1 MTFPGVD
8 NQSVELKIVN
18 YQFPHTTLRD
28 DYDANW
34 LHIYLNVKSKCGHWQ
49 TVDPSLLTSDV
60 EKIIKWLS
68 DLANNKSIE
77 DESLE
82 FIEPNLSFHMLCKGS
97 EVEKIRIQFDL
108 ESRPQS
114 FKEDVLYFVD
124 SILSNSELQQLS
136 CDMTAEL
143 AKFPKR

>member
-18 YQFPHTTLRD
+18 YQFPHVTLRD

-34 LHIYLNVKSKCGHWQ
+34 LHIYLNVKSKCGHWK

-68 DLANNKSIE
+68 DLAKNKSIE

-82 FIEPNLSFHMLCKGS
+82 FIEPNLSFHMLDKGS
-97 EVEKIRIQFDL
+97 EVKKIRIQFDL

-114 FKEDVLYFVD
+114 PNEDMLYFVD
-124 SILSNSELQQLS
+124 SILSNTELQQLS
-136 CDMTAEL
+136 YNLTTEL